1 MLVQSS
7 PKNVAQAVVLKATR
21 SRPKGPWELH
31 AALEIEVENHWSI
44 LIRVI
49 DWECGCDI
57 NAAREI

>member
-49 DWECGCDI
+49 D
-57 NAAREI
+57 